1 MKVLIVED
9 ETELAQSIAKFL
21 SSESFIC
28 EQAHSYDTALDKI
41 CMHDYDCILLDIS
54 LPDGTGLQLLEKLKS
69 LKKNNGVIIVS
80 AKNSIDDKI
89 SGLNLGADDYLA
101 KPFHMAELTA
111 RVQAI
116 VRRRNFNGSHIIEF
130 KEIKIDTDAFTVK
143 VLDREVALTRKEYEL
158 LIFLISNKNKVISK
172 NAIAEHLTGDVAEVM
187 DNFDFIYAHMKNLKK
202 KLADAGSQD
211 YIKTVYGL
219 GYKLTA

>member
-21 SSESFIC
+21 SSEAFIC
-28 EQAHSYDTALDKI
+28 EQAYTYDAALDKI
-41 CMHDYDCILLDIS
+41 CMHNYDCILLDIS
-54 LPDGTGLQLLEKLKS
+54 LPDGTGLQLLGKLKS
-69 LKKNNGVIIVS
+69 MKKNHGVIIVS

-101 KPFHMAELTA
+101 KPFHMAELAA
-111 RVQAI
+111 RVQAL
-116 VRRRNFNGSHIIEF
+116 VRRRNFNGSNTLEF
-130 KEIKIDTDAFTVK
+130 NEIKIDMDALTVTVFDK
-143 VLDREVALTRKEYEL
+143 DVALTRKEYEL
-158 LIFLISNKNKVISK
+158 LLFLIANKNKVISK
-172 NAIAEHLTGDVAEVM
+172 NAIAEHLTGDAAEVM

-202 KLADAGSQD
+202 KLGDGGSQD

-219 GYKLTA
+219 GYKFTA